1 MMPRP
6 RARGPN
12 NVIEVVDPRNLAE
25 DCLRVFHYQ
34 KAPAA
39 AIITG
44 PRNWTLM
51 RRDPGFR
58 EYSRFWPG
66 GEETFNGIP
75 VVISRVAGCPR
86 VMATQQDLEDALLG
100 GED

>member
-12 NVIEVVDPRNLAE
+12 NVVEVVDPAALAQE
-25 DCLRVFHYQ
+25 CVRVHRRLGV
-34 KAPAA
+34 AAA
-39 AIITG
+39 AILTG
-44 PRNWTLM
+44 ARNWQHM
-51 RRDPGFR
+51 KRDRGMG

-66 GEETFNGIP
+66 GEETFAGVP
-75 VVISRVAGCPR
+75 VVVDRNAGRPR

-100 GED
+100 GD